1 MVLSRESEEFI
12 ANLRMYLMT
21 SGKNDHEINEI
32 AEELRGHLE
41 DAESRGKTVDSVTG
55 GSPQTYLENISN
67 EMKTDYFGLVRLAP
81 MFILLLIAYFI
92 TGSAI
97 RGDLNF
103 SLLKLIAYP
112 AIAILSIG
120 AYIYFF
126 RKMSVANYSKKKE
139 LSIFIALQVII
150 TLSLMAVLFMD
161 IFFFEPFYIPS
172 REMMWVIAALGAL
185 VFIAGA
191 IWSKTWFT
199 LILPLFLFG
208 PDFILQFLQYSE
220 TTELIISASG
230 LYLGMA
236 VVVLILYWQ
245 NKKQNPHKS

>member
-55 GSPQTYLENISN
+55 GSPKTYLETLSS

-97 RGDLNF
+97 RGDLSF

-112 AIAILSIG
+112 AIALLSIG

-126 RKMSVANYSKKKE
+126 RKMSAANYSMKKE
-139 LSIFIALQVII
+139 LSIFIAIQII
-150 TLSLMAVLFMD
+150 TTLSLAAVLFMD

-172 REMMWVIAALGAL
+172 RETMWIIAALGAL

-191 IWSKTWFT
+191 IWSKTWIT
-199 LILPLFLFG
+199 IILPLFLFG

-236 VVVLILYWQ
+236 VVVLFLYWQ

>member
-41 DAESRGKTVDSVTG
+41 DAESHGKTLDSVTG

-97 RGDLNF
+97 RGDLSF

-112 AIAILSIG
+112 AIAFLSIG

-126 RKMSVANYSKKKE
+126 RKMSSANYSTKKE
-139 LSIFIALQVII
+139 LSIFIAIQII
-150 TLSLMAVLFMD
+150 TTLSLAAVLFMD

-172 REMMWVIAALGAL
+172 RETMWVIAALGAL

-208 PDFILQFLQYSE
+208 PDFILQFLQYNE

-236 VVVLILYWQ
+236 AVVLILYWQ

>member
-41 DAESRGKTVDSVTG
+41 DAENRGKTVDSVTG

-172 REMMWVIAALGAL
+172 RETMWVIAALGAL

-208 PDFILQFLQYSE
+208 PDFILQFLQYNE

-245 NKKQNPHKS
+245 NKKQNPHKL